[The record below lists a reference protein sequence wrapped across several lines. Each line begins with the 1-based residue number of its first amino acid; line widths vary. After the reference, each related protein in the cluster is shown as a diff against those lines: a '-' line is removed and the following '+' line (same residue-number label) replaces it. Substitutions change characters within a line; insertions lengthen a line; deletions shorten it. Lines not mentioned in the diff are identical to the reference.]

1 MIRDLENVWIPM
13 ADGCRLAARIWM
25 PEGAEAAP
33 VPAIL
38 EYLPYRKRDFTRRR
52 DETMHPWFAARGYA
66 GVRVD
71 MRGSGDS
78 DGILHDEYLAQ
89 EQDDALEVIAWI
101 ARQPWCS
108 GRVGMMGK
116 SWGAYNSL
124 QVAARRPPAL
134 AAIVAVMGTDDRFAE
149 CIHYSGGA
157 LLNDNFW
164 WGCIMQLFNARPPDP
179 QIVGERW
186 REMWR
191 ERLEAE
197 QFWPEIWL
205 RHQRLDDYWK
215 HASVCFDYDAIQCP
229 VWFWGGWA
237 DLYRDTPFRL
247 AQHLAVPHKVTVGP
261 WAHLYPHEAEPKPA
275 VGFLQESLRWWDRWL
290 KGKDNGIERERALRL
305 YMMESVPPVP
315 HLTERAGRWIEEEA
329 WPSPHVATRQ
339 LVLGPGR
346 LETDPG
352 TVELAALE
360 VASPQSTGLAAGD
373 WASFAVAGDLPGDQ
387 SLDAFGSL
395 EFDSEPLTERLELLG
410 HARATL
416 ELAVDRPSAVVTAR
430 LIDVAPGGRA
440 TLVARGFLNL
450 AQRESR
456 ENPTAVVPGEPY
468 RISVQMTGTAYAFP
482 PGHRVRLALSTA
494 YWLRQ
499 HRDVRHRGGPA
510 QARRSC
516 RQPLANQF
524 FQLGYDLEQVAD
536 QTDVGNL
543 EDRRLRIL
551 VDGDDGAGIL
561 DARQVLDRARDSDGD
576 VELGG
581 DDLAG
586 LAYLQLVGGVA
597 RIHGGP
603 RGAHCRVQ
611 LVGES
616 VQRLLEGLGAAQSAS
631 ARDHSRGG
639 LQVRPVALGRR
650 DRHEAG
656 MGRYL
661 RIDGGFLDGCR
672 AARRGRLERGRAYG
686 PDDLGAGLDLHG
698 DYGVGRVDR
707 PAEARCALDRHDVAD
722 LRAVEEGRDPRH
734 HVLAESRRGTQ
745 HVSERA
751 GQRGNL
757 WRDDCG
763 ERMRVGGILDRQYTG
778 DALQRRGLRGHCAGI
793 RRTYRDGDLSV
804 GDGCGTGDALGR
816 AGIEVRAIM
825 LGDNQ
830 NTVAHYRTPLLLS
843 VATSSAAS
851 FTLMPFCRC
860 GGGSK
865 RASFRRCRCSMP
877 SAASVRVSS
886 GFFLA
891 FMISGSLT

>member
-1 MIRDLENVWIPM
+1 MIRDLENIWIPM
-13 ADGCRLAARIWM
+13 ADGCRLAARLWI

-52 DETMHPWFAARGYA
+52 DESMHPWFAARGYA
-66 GVRVD
+66 CIRVD

-108 GRVGMMGK
+108 GKVGMMGK

-186 REMWR
+186 RAMWR

-247 AQHLAVPHKVTVGP
+247 AEHLAVPHKVTVGP

-290 KGKDNGIERERALRL
+290 KSKDNGVDRERPIRL

-315 HLTERAGRWIEEEA
+315 HLTERAGRWIEEA
-329 WPSPHVATRQ
+329 VWPSPHVTTRE
-339 LVLGPGR
+339 LALSRGR
-346 LETDPG
+346 LETDPA

-395 EFDSEPLTERLELLG
+395 EFDGEPLTERVELLG

-416 ELAVDRPSAVVTAR
+416 EVAVDRPSAIVIAR

-450 AQRESR
+450 SQRESR
-456 ENPTAVVPGEPY
+456 ENPSAVVPGEPY
-468 RISVQMTGTAYAFP
+468 RVTVQMTGTAYAFP

-494 YWLRQ
+494 YWPVIWPSPEPVKLTVFTGASALELPIRQPQAADARVAPLPPPEAAPPSGMSLLRQ
-499 HRDVRHRGGPA
+499 
-510 QARRSC
+510 
-516 RQPLANQF
+516 
-524 FQLGYDLEQVAD
+524 
-536 QTDVGNL
+536 
-543 EDRRLRIL
+543 
-551 VDGDDGAGIL
+551 
-561 DARQVLDRARDSDGD
+561 
-576 VELGG
+576 
-581 DDLAG
+581 
-586 LAYLQLVGGVA
+586 
-597 RIHGGP
+597 
-603 RGAHCRVQ
+603 
-611 LVGES
+611 
-616 VQRLLEGLGAAQSAS
+616 
-631 ARDHSRGG
+631 
-639 LQVRPVALGRR
+639 
-650 DRHEAG
+650 
-656 MGRYL
+656 
-661 RIDGGFLDGCR
+661 
-672 AARRGRLERGRAYG
+672 GRLERSVTLDQLSGEVTHRLFIDGGTFGPWGKLRLDAPGMEMSHVYERLYAVRPEDPLSARAVMIQSCELGRGSWQVRIDAR
-686 PDDLGAGLDLHG
+686 AEMTATRATFELDAW
-698 DYGVGRVDR
+698 V
-707 PAEARCALDRHDVAD
+707 EAREGSQLLCRREWKASIARTDV
-722 LRAVEEGRDPRH
+722 
-734 HVLAESRRGTQ
+734 
-745 HVSERA
+745 
-751 GQRGNL
+751 
-757 WRDDCG
+757 
-763 ERMRVGGILDRQYTG
+763 
-778 DALQRRGLRGHCAGI
+778 
-793 RRTYRDGDLSV
+793 
-804 GDGCGTGDALGR
+804 
-816 AGIEVRAIM
+816 
-825 LGDNQ
+825 
-830 NTVAHYRTPLLLS
+830 
-843 VATSSAAS
+843 
-851 FTLMPFCRC
+851 
-860 GGGSK
+860 
-865 RASFRRCRCSMP
+865 
-877 SAASVRVSS
+877 
-886 GFFLA
+886 
-891 FMISGSLT
+891 

>member
-1 MIRDLENVWIPM
+1 MIRDLENIWIPM
-13 ADGCRLAARIWM
+13 ADGCRLAARLWM
-25 PEGAEAAP
+25 PEGADGVP

-52 DETMHPWFAARGYA
+52 DESMHPWLAARGYA
-66 GVRVD
+66 CVRVD

-89 EQDDALEVIAWI
+89 EQEDALEVIAWI

-197 QFWPEIWL
+197 RFWPEIWL

-215 HASVCFDYDAIQCP
+215 HGSVCFDYEAIQCP

-247 AQHLAVPHKVTVGP
+247 ARHLAVPHKVTVGP

-290 KGKDNGIERERALRL
+290 KDRDNGVDHERPIRL

-315 HLTERAGRWIEEEA
+315 HLSERPGRWIEEEA
-329 WPSPHVATRQ
+329 WPSPHVATRE
-339 LVLGPGR
+339 LALSPGR
-346 LETDPG
+346 LETDPA

-360 VASPQSTGLAAGD
+360 VASPQSTGLASGD

-395 EFDSEPLTERLELLG
+395 EFDGEPLTERLELLG

-416 ELAVDRPSAVVTAR
+416 EVAVDRPSAVVTAR

-450 AQRESR
+450 SQRESR
-456 ENPTAVVPGEPY
+456 ENPAAVVPGEPY
-468 RISVQMTGTAYAFP
+468 RVTVQMTGTAYAFP

-494 YWLRQ
+494 YWPVIWPSPEP
-499 HRDVRHRGGPA
+499 VRLTVFTGASALELPV
-510 QARRSC
+510 
-516 RQPLANQF
+516 RQPQA
-524 FQLGYDLEQVAD
+524 AD
-536 QTDVGNL
+536 AHVPPLPPPEAAPPSGMTL
-543 EDRRLRIL
+543 LR
-551 VDGDDGAGIL
+551 A
-561 DARQVLDRARDSDGD
+561 
-576 VELGG
+576 
-581 DDLAG
+581 
-586 LAYLQLVGGVA
+586 
-597 RIHGGP
+597 
-603 RGAHCRVQ
+603 
-611 LVGES
+611 
-616 VQRLLEGLGAAQSAS
+616 
-631 ARDHSRGG
+631 
-639 LQVRPVALGRR
+639 
-650 DRHEAG
+650 
-656 MGRYL
+656 
-661 RIDGGFLDGCR
+661 
-672 AARRGRLERGRAYG
+672 GRLERAVTLDQLSGEVTHRLFIDGGTFGPWGKLRLEAPGMEMSHVYERLYAIRPEDPLSARAVMTQSCELGRGSWQVKIDTCAEMTSTRATFE
-686 PDDLGAGLDLHG
+686 LAAW
-698 DYGVGRVDR
+698 V
-707 PAEARCALDRHDVAD
+707 EAREGSEVLCRREWKASIPRTDV
-722 LRAVEEGRDPRH
+722 
-734 HVLAESRRGTQ
+734 
-745 HVSERA
+745 
-751 GQRGNL
+751 
-757 WRDDCG
+757 
-763 ERMRVGGILDRQYTG
+763 
-778 DALQRRGLRGHCAGI
+778 
-793 RRTYRDGDLSV
+793 
-804 GDGCGTGDALGR
+804 
-816 AGIEVRAIM
+816 
-825 LGDNQ
+825 
-830 NTVAHYRTPLLLS
+830 
-843 VATSSAAS
+843 
-851 FTLMPFCRC
+851 
-860 GGGSK
+860 
-865 RASFRRCRCSMP
+865 
-877 SAASVRVSS
+877 
-886 GFFLA
+886 
-891 FMISGSLT
+891 